1 MIPVGFPE
9 ENDPSFE
16 GELTT
21 LLRKVSDGRHIPDL
35 RVFLKSVKET
45 MCWCLPISF
54 EPQEE
59 PFIL

>member
-1 MIPVGFPE
+1 MKAVEILE

-16 GELTT
+16 SELAA

-35 RVFLKSVKET
+35 RVFLKSVKEN
-45 MCWCLPISF
+45 MGLCLPISF